1 MGKAYEEAVQRLL
14 ERISADKEAASP
26 DEVLALCEAVLLLQ
40 RAISLGVAVGQR
52 PVGLPS

>member
-1 MGKAYEEAVQRLL
+1 MGKAYEKAVQRLL
-14 ERISADKEAASP
+14 GRISDGQEAASP

-40 RAISLGVAVGQR
+40 CAIALGVAVGQR